1 MVEEQSHDQVG
12 ASDIGGENFVF
23 SMNEQSQQS
32 IPSEN
37 SQRKRKRGVGS
48 SSDGTEAIISGL
60 KEFYVESGKRM
71 QMVTEA
77 LVQGTADHSDIAN
90 ELEEMGLSL
99 MDQIDALSLILD
111 KPKNVGVFRAIKP
124 ELKKVFV
131 QRLLS
136 DKASG

>member
-1 MVEEQSHDQVG
+1 MVEEQSHDPIGQ
-12 ASDIGGENFVF
+12 SDIGGENFVS
-23 SMNEQSQQS
+23 SMNQQS
-32 IPSEN
+32 TPSEN
-37 SQRKRKRGVGS
+37 SQRKRKRVLGS

-60 KEFYVESGKRM
+60 KDFYVESGKRM

-90 ELEEMGLSL
+90 EHEAMGLSP

-136 DKASG
+136 DNANG

>member
-12 ASDIGGENFVF
+12 ASDIGGENFVS
-23 SMNEQSQQS
+23 SMNQQSQQS
-32 IPSEN
+32 TPSEN

-77 LVQGTADHSDIAN
+77 LVQGTADHTDIAN
-90 ELEEMGLSL
+90 ELEEMGLSP